1 MGHLARGAG
10 PEAPGEQV
18 GKEQHGQVL
27 GEPGLQSLQ
36 VGRAGAAQRDG
47 QPGRLEHG
55 GHVAAGPLGQH
66 PLGVQRAQL
75 LEDLLLALAE
85 QLGQDA
91 VDDDGR
97 MRTVVS
103 SRTLVTSSRVSLT
116 GISSGVHTATSPVWR
131 GSERISS
138 IQSVWLRISPTLT
151 RSLMAWGA
159 ASWPMM
165 WPLAGAST
173 TTRS

>member
-1 MGHLARGAG
+1 MTTTA
-10 PEAPGEQV
+10 
-18 GKEQHGQVL
+18 
-27 GEPGLQSLQ
+27 
-36 VGRAGAAQRDG
+36 D
-47 QPGRLEHG
+47 
-55 GHVAAGPLGQH
+55 
-66 PLGVQRAQL
+66 
-75 LEDLLLALAE
+75 
-85 QLGQDA
+85 
-91 VDDDGR
+91 

-103 SRTLVTSSRVSLT
+103 SRTRFASSSVSLT

-131 GSERISS
+131 GSERMSS